1 MLLEEAAQIGLV
13 GEFQTVG
20 DLLHRQVRRTEHHPN
35 LQHHRPVDKLLGRS
49 VRHGPHNGRKV
60 TGRNT
65 EFVGIEG
72 DLPLLSTILVHELRK
87 TVEQLHLPGGV
98 LEDPGL
104 FASKALHLVVNLQQ
118 DILQAVLDDRVAE

>member
-1 MLLEEAAQIGLV
+1 MDVFYYIAIDEIGSGV
-13 GEFQTVG
+13 SADFFANTGKIF
-20 DLLHRQVRRTEHHPN
+20 
-35 LQHHRPVDKLLGRS
+35 GRD
-49 VRHGPHNGRKV
+49 
-60 TGRNT
+60 T

-118 DILQAVLDDRVAE
+118 DILQTVLDDRVAE